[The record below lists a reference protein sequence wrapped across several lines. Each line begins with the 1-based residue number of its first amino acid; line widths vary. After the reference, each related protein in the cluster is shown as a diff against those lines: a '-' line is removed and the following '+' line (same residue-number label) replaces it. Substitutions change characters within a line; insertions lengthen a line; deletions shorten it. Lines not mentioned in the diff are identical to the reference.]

1 MAYWIFKS
9 EPGAYSWD
17 DMVRDGTT
25 GWDGVRNFQ
34 AANNMKAMQVGD
46 RGFFYHSVGDRA
58 IVGMVEVAEPYQPD
72 PSDATG
78 RFGMVRVRALGPVAT
93 PVTLAAI
100 KTDPAFA
107 DLPLVRQS
115 RLSVSPVPPEA
126 WARLCLMAGVTA

>member
-17 DMVRDGTT
+17 DLLRDGAT
-25 GWDGVRNFQ
+25 GWDGVRNAQ

-46 RGFFYHSVGDRA
+46 RGFFYHSVDERA
-58 IVGMVEVAEPYQPD
+58 IVGLVEVIEPWQPD
-72 PSDATG
+72 PTDASG
-78 RFGMVRVRALGPVAT
+78 RWGMVRVRPLAPART

-100 KTDPAFA
+100 KADPAFA

-115 RLSVSPVPPEA
+115 RLSVSPVPEPA
-126 WARLCLMAGVTA
+126 WVRLCRMAGVTP